1 MVRSGFAAA
10 HLVARASWKEREMTD
25 AVAGGKIQ
33 ETQIA
38 RYRSTRGIDYES
50 VPWKLWEKSKKLFW
64 DPADLDFSQ
73 DAIDWRGMSDE
84 ERTLVA
90 LSARGFMVGEEA
102 VTLDIVPLLRCMSDL
117 GRLEDTMYLSMFAME
132 EAKHTEMFRRWFDA
146 VGLDPASL
154 DDLVLEQQAALGQR
168 RTGLFDGALTR
179 VMRRLDTDRSPKAI
193 LDATLIYNQLVEGVA
208 AIAGYVRWN
217 ETFRRLGKLPG
228 LEAGLKLTQRDERRH
243 IAYGTYL
250 ARRIIAENP
259 ELWEWVEQR
268 WDKFTAGFGGGYGAA
283 DAQTRETPAAP
294 GVDVEYRLRLMKRRL
309 EALAVARR
317 MKVDEVDASAIE
329 AFEPEEL
336 QQAN

>member
-1 MVRSGFAAA
+1 MTEPAA
-10 HLVARASWKEREMTD
+10 V
-25 AVAGGKIQ
+25 GKIH
-33 ETQIA
+33 ETEIG
-38 RYRSTRGIDYES
+38 RYRSTRGLDYES

-64 DPADLDFSQ
+64 DPADIDFSQ
-73 DAIDWRGMSDE
+73 DAIDWQEMSDNQ
-84 ERTLVA
+84 RTRVA

-154 DDLVLEQQAALGQR
+154 DDLVKAQQAALGDR
-168 RTGLFDGALTR
+168 RSGVFDGVLTR
-179 VMRRLDTDRSPKAI
+179 VMRRLDTDQSPQAI
-193 LDATLIYNQLVEGVA
+193 LDASIIYNQLVEGVM
-208 AIAGYVRWN
+208 AIAGYQRWE

-250 ARRIIAENP
+250 ARRTLAENP
-259 ELWEWVEQR
+259 ELWGWLEQR
-268 WDKFTAGFGGGYGAA
+268 WAKLTAGFSGGYGAGDPQDEQQR
-283 DAQTRETPAAP
+283 DAAELLELYQ
-294 GVDVEYRLRLMKRRL
+294 RLSRRRL
-309 EALAVARR
+309 EALSVGRT
-317 MKVDEVDASAIE
+317 MNVSEVDASAVE

-336 QQAN
+336 QHVN